1 MSLSQKHIASVLG
14 CGKKGLASRTWSF
27 SREPT
32 IHFSRWCLTSN
43 VDDFDS
49 SGNLVILEQFKNSLP
64 SCIAT
69 YLTGHKVTSVTEA
82 VGLAAYVLIH
92 KSRPW

>member
-1 MSLSQKHIASVLG
+1 MSLSQKRIASVLG
-14 CGKKGLASRTWSF
+14 CGKKGLASRFF

-32 IHFSRWCLTSN
+32 IHFSRWCLASN
-43 VDDFDS
+43 LDDFDS
-49 SGNLVILEQFKNSLP
+49 LCNLVILEQFKNSLP

-82 VGLAAYVLIH
+82 VGLAAYVLIY
-92 KSRPW
+92 KSQPW